1 MRYSKRLE
9 LFEKL
14 KNEHIDYL
22 TATLWKLTCDA
33 DIFDEAI
40 QYAFLA
46 IWMNL
51 EKLTGPQ
58 AGAYIYRIAL
68 SANSK
73 AWRNRVGKNGQKLFT
88 AEVAEG
94 AEKKINNNIR
104 GSCGESPANDAIDA
118 EMLRQVREEI
128 AKLPEQQGQAIV
140 MRYIEQTDYKAIAD
154 KLNCAEDTAR
164 SHVSKAINTLRN
176 NLAEMNISES

>member
-14 KNEHIDYL
+14 KNEYIGYL
-22 TATLWKLTCDA
+22 TTTLWKLTCNT

-40 QYAFLA
+40 QYALLA

-73 AWRNRVGKNGQKLFT
+73 AWRNRTGKNGQIPDAT
-88 AEVAEG
+88 PTGRAAYEE
-94 AEKKINNNIR
+94 
-104 GSCGESPANDAIDA
+104 AIDA
-118 EMLRQVREEI
+118 ETLNMVRKEI
-128 AKLPEQQGQAIV
+128 AKLPEQQAQAIV

-164 SHVSKAINTLRN
+164 SHVSKAISTLRN

>member
-14 KNEHIDYL
+14 KNEYIGYL
-22 TATLWKLTCDA
+22 TTTLWKLTCDT

-51 EKLTGPQ
+51 EKLTDPQ

-73 AWRNRVGKNGQKLFT
+73 AWRNRTGKNRQIPDATPTGR
-88 AEVAEG
+88 AAYEE
-94 AEKKINNNIR
+94 
-104 GSCGESPANDAIDA
+104 AIDA
-118 EMLRQVREEI
+118 ETLNMVRKEI

-140 MRYIEQTDYKAIAD
+140 MRYIEQADYKAIAD

-176 NLAEMNISES
+176 NLARINISES

>member
-14 KNEHIDYL
+14 KNDYIGYL
-22 TATLWKLTCDA
+22 TATLWKLTGDA

-40 QYAFLA
+40 QYALLA
-46 IWMNL
+46 VWMNL
-51 EKLTGPQ
+51 EKLTSPQ

-68 SANSK
+68 SSNSK
-73 AWRNRVGKNGQKLFT
+73 AWRNRAGKDGQILKPNVFKNP
-88 AEVAEG
+88 AA
-94 AEKKINNNIR
+94 
-104 GSCGESPANDAIDA
+104 GEAVDEETLN
-118 EMLRQVREEI
+118 LVRKEI
-128 AKLPEQQGQAIV
+128 AKLPEQQAQAIV

-164 SHVSKAINTLRN
+164 SHVSKAINALRN

>member
-14 KNEHIDYL
+14 KKEYAGYL
-22 TATLWKLTCDA
+22 TSTLWKLTGST
-33 DIFDEAI
+33 DIFTEAI

-51 EKLTGPQ
+51 EKLTGPE

-73 AWRNRVGKNGQKLFT
+73 AWRTRIGRDGQIPKTDVFKIPTTDASVDEETFT
-88 AEVAEG
+88 
-94 AEKKINNNIR
+94 
-104 GSCGESPANDAIDA
+104 
-118 EMLRQVREEI
+118 LVRREI
-128 AKLPEQQGQAIV
+128 AKLPEKQAQAVV
-140 MRYIEQTDYKAIAD
+140 MRYIDQRDYQAIAD
-154 KLNCAEDTAR
+154 KLSCTEDTAR
-164 SHVSKAINTLRN
+164 SHVSKAVATLRDK
-176 NLAEMNISES
+176 LAHLNIWES

>member
-14 KNEHIDYL
+14 KDEYIGYL
-22 TATLWKLTCDA
+22 TNTLWKLTCDA

-40 QYAFLA
+40 QYALLA
-46 IWMNL
+46 MWMNL
-51 EKLTGPQ
+51 EKLTGGQ

-73 AWRNRVGKNGQKLFT
+73 AWRNRIGKNGQMPNATLISSPKS
-88 AEVAEG
+88 EEG
-94 AEKKINNNIR
+94 V
-104 GSCGESPANDAIDA
+104 DA
-118 EMLRQVREEI
+118 ETLNLVRSEI
-128 AKLPEQQGQAIV
+128 AKLPEQQAQAIV

-176 NLAEMNISES
+176 NLAGMNISET

>member
-9 LFEKL
+9 FFEKV
-14 KNEHIDYL
+14 KNDYIGYL
-22 TATLWKLTCDA
+22 TATLWKLTGDT

-40 QYAFLA
+40 QYALLT

-73 AWRNRVGKNGQKLFT
+73 AWRNRIGKNGQIPDAAL
-88 AEVAEG
+88 AHPASEEV
-94 AEKKINNNIR
+94 
-104 GSCGESPANDAIDA
+104 IDA
-118 EMLRQVREEI
+118 ETLKLVRKEI
-128 AKLPEQQGQAIV
+128 AKLPEQQAQAIV

-176 NLAEMNISES
+176 NLAGINISES

>member
-9 LFEKL
+9 LFENL
-14 KNEHIDYL
+14 KNEYQGYL
-22 TATLWKLTCDA
+22 TNVLWKLTGDG
-33 DIFDEAI
+33 DIFDEAY
-40 QYAFLA
+40 QYALLA

-51 EKLTGPQ
+51 EKLAGEQ

-73 AWRNRVGKNGQKLFT
+73 AWRNRIGKNGQIPDVAL
-88 AEVAEG
+88 AGRPASEEVV
-94 AEKKINNNIR
+94 
-104 GSCGESPANDAIDA
+104 DA
-118 EMLRQVREEI
+118 ETVNLIRKEI
-128 AKLPEQQGQAIV
+128 AKLPEQQAQAIV
-140 MRYIEQTDYKAIAD
+140 MRYIEQTDYKAIAE

>member
-9 LFEKL
+9 FFEKV
-14 KNEHIDYL
+14 KNDYIGYL
-22 TATLWKLTCDA
+22 TAILWKLTGDA
-33 DIFDEAI
+33 DIFEEAF
-40 QYAFLA
+40 QYALLA
-46 IWMNL
+46 MWMNL

-73 AWRNRVGKNGQKLFT
+73 AWRNRIGKNGQIPNVNLIS
-88 AEVAEG
+88 E
-94 AEKKINNNIR
+94 
-104 GSCGESPANDAIDA
+104 PADEETVDA
-118 EMLRQVREEI
+118 ETINLVRKEI
-128 AKLPEQQGQAIV
+128 VKLPEQQAQAIV

-164 SHVSKAINTLRN
+164 SHVSKGINTLRN
-176 NLAEMNISES
+176 NLSGMNISEA

>member
-14 KNEHIDYL
+14 RTEYAGYL
-22 TATLWKLTCDA
+22 TSTLWKLTGDA
-33 DIFDEAI
+33 DIFAEAI

-73 AWRNRVGKNGQKLFT
+73 AWRNRTGKDGQIPKPDVFKNP
-88 AEVAEG
+88 AA
-94 AEKKINNNIR
+94 
-104 GSCGESPANDAIDA
+104 GEAVDEETLN
-118 EMLRQVREEI
+118 LVRKEI
-128 AKLPEQQGQAIV
+128 AKLPEKQAHAIV
-140 MRYIEQTDYKAIAD
+140 MRYISQHDYQTIAG
-154 KLNCAEDTAR
+154 KLNCTEDTAR
-164 SHVSKAINTLRN
+164 SHVSKAIAALKEK
-176 NLAEMNISES
+176 LSYSNISES